1 MASEKRERKDKRSVC
16 RDKAKL
22 SRTKELSDGVWLRL
36 LLPMKWLT
44 RKRKRK
50 CRTKKRKE
58 RSRRSIGK
66 RRRKGRNQMLRNR
79 GTMNGRSWR
88 TMEKAEMD
96 EVLK

>member
-1 MASEKRERKDKRSVC
+1 M
-16 RDKAKL
+16 

-36 LLPMKWLT
+36 LLPVMRLA
-44 RKRKRK
+44 RKRKS
-50 CRTKKRKE
+50 RTKKRKE